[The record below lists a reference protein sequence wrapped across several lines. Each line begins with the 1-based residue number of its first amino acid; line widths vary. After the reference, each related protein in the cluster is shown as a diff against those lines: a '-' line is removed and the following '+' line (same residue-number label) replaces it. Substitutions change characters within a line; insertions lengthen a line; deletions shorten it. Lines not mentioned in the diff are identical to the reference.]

1 MLNSPSRSLS
11 VKVGDFCGEEAV
23 AVGTSTEGG
32 EGSQLETREVYVADG
47 YQLQFVLN
55 VGCGQARNGT
65 RDVPPV
71 HLQYSTDHG
80 MTWSYLYPACQDSNG
95 HCARY
100 PEMPSVL
107 YGHAWPVWER
117 VVLPLYGLPTSK

>member
-1 MLNSPSRSLS
+1 M
-11 VKVGDFCGEEAV
+11 GEYCGEETA
-23 AVGTSTEGG
+23 AIGTTEEG
-32 EGSQLETREVYVADG
+32 EASQLVSREVYVADG

-55 VGCGQARNGT
+55 IGCGEAQNGT
-65 RDVPPV
+65 LPPV

-80 MTWSYLYPACQDSNG
+80 MTWFYFYPNCQDANG
-95 HCARY
+95 HCSQY
-100 PEMPSVL
+100 PRMPSVL